1 MVRGIP
7 TWAHEGIRRLSVA
20 HFLAAIAVWIV
31 ALPFLDQLANG
42 EILESALF
50 TLVLLQAVRAV
61 GGHRRTL
68 IIASILVTPAMFST
82 WLHRFYPDLLPGEFR
97 LTTAIVFTAF
107 VAMHMLR
114 FILRAPKVNEEVL
127 CAAIATFLLLG
138 VLWAFGYMLAGILS
152 PKAFAFTVGESRRM
166 SGVEAVFFSFGT
178 LTSNYGDVIPLSN
191 AARMLAMT
199 ESTVGMFYVVVLI
212 ARLVSMYSSPEASE
226 ISATTDS
233 QA

>member
-68 IIASILVTPAMFST
+68 ISASILVTPAMFST
-82 WLHRFYPDLLPGEFR
+82 
-97 LTTAIVFTAF
+97 
-107 VAMHMLR
+107 
-114 FILRAPKVNEEVL
+114 
-127 CAAIATFLLLG
+127 
-138 VLWAFGYMLAGILS
+138 
-152 PKAFAFTVGESRRM
+152 
-166 SGVEAVFFSFGT
+166 
-178 LTSNYGDVIPLSN
+178 
-191 AARMLAMT
+191 
-199 ESTVGMFYVVVLI
+199 
-212 ARLVSMYSSPEASE
+212 
-226 ISATTDS
+226 
-233 QA
+233 